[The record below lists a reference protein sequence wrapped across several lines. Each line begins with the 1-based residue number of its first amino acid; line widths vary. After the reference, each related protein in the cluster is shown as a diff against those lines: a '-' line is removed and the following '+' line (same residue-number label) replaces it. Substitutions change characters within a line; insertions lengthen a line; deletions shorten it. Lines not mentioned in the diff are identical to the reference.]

1 MFFRSLFVLAAC
13 VIALFPAP
21 AAAYEFAPIVAQ
33 FSPTGSGAAKTF
45 VVRNTHK
52 EPIALQIEVYR
63 RSADEAGTEIRELEY
78 DDFIVTPPQMVLAPG
93 QSQSIRVQWIGD
105 SNPDTELA
113 YRLVVEQLPIPY
125 KGDGNTPDG
134 VAVDVKLGFRYE
146 AALYVV
152 PATGA
157 PDARISHGEIVKSEN
172 GENLL
177 RLTVENV
184 GQRRAILQHP
194 VVTVQTGGQTIELS
208 EEALEALNNRN
219 IIAGTQAVVDVPV
232 ADTLAVGPVSAS
244 LKTDYFRN

>member
-1 MFFRSLFVLAAC
+1 MFFRSLLVLAAC
-13 VIALFPAP
+13 IVTAISPT

-33 FSPTGSGAAKTF
+33 FSPTGSGTAKTF

-63 RSADEAGTEIRELEY
+63 RSADEMGNETREAEY

-93 QSQSIRVQWIGD
+93 QSQSIRVQWVGE
-105 SNPDTELA
+105 SSPDTELA

-125 KGDGNTPDG
+125 KGDGSTPQG

-152 PATGA
+152 PAKGA
-157 PDARISHGEIVKSEN
+157 PDARISHGEIVKSES

-177 RLTVENV
+177 RLTVQNV
-184 GQRRAILQHP
+184 GQRRAILMHP
-194 VVTVQTGGQTIELS
+194 VVTVQAGGQTLELA
-208 EEALEALNNRN
+208 EDAVEALNNRN
-219 IIAGTQAVVDVPV
+219 IIAGTQAIVDVPV
-232 ADTLAVGPVSAS
+232 ADTLTVGPVSAS

>member
-1 MFFRSLFVLAAC
+1 MFFRSLFVFAAC
-13 VIALFPAP
+13 IAAAVSAP

-52 EPIALQIEVYR
+52 EPIALQIEVYS
-63 RSADEAGTEIRELEY
+63 RSADEMGNETREIDY

-93 QSQSIRVQWIGD
+93 QSQSIRVQWVGD

-125 KGDGNTPDG
+125 KGDGSTPEG
-134 VAVDVKLGFRYE
+134 VSVDVKLGFRYE

-152 PATGA
+152 PASGA
-157 PDARISHGEIVKSEN
+157 PDARISYGEIVKSET

-177 RLTVENV
+177 RLTVENI
-184 GQRRAILQHP
+184 GQRRAILQRP
-194 VVTVQTGGQTIELS
+194 VVTLQTGGQTIELS
-208 EEALEALNNRN
+208 DEAAEALNNRN
-219 IIAGTQAVVDVPV
+219 IIAGTQAVIDLPV
-232 ADTLAVGPVSAS
+232 ADSLSPGPVSAS
-244 LKTDYFRN
+244 LNTDYFRN